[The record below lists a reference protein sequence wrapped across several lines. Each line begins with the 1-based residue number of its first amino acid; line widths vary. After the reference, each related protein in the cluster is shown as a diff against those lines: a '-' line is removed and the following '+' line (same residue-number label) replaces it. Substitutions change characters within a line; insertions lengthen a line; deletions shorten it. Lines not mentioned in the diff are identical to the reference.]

1 MSPTPTTRT
10 DAAEPQ
16 HNLPL
21 VIGSIAV
28 LLLLA
33 SLDQTIVS
41 TALPTIVADL
51 GGLEHLSWVVTAYI
65 LTSTIAAPLY
75 GKLGDLYGRRN
86 MVFLSVTI
94 FLTGSALCGLSMS
107 MTFLIFARAV
117 QGLGGGGLFVLALS
131 VIGDVASP
139 RDRAKFQGVFA
150 GVFSLSSVAG
160 PLIGGWFVDFA
171 SWHWIFYVNIP
182 FGLLA
187 VIGFALGFTPR
198 GIRVKHR
205 VDWEGAAAL
214 TVALASLTLATS
226 LGGTVFAWTSLPSL
240 GMFALAI
247 LAGAVFIWCESRA
260 EEPILP
266 LPLFRENVFRNTSIL
281 SFLVGAIML
290 GSVTFLPLYLQISK
304 GLSPTASGLMLLPMT
319 AGVLISS
326 NLAGLYMSW
335 TGRYR
340 LLPIIG
346 LAVVTLASFRLGF
359 IDQNTG
365 FIHFGLI
372 ILFLGLGMG
381 AIFPV
386 LTTAVQNDVPHRLM
400 GTATAAG
407 VMFRQIGGSLGVALF
422 GSVFAVR
429 LAARMGEHAGSVSP
443 MGELGASAAALDPEL
458 REMVG
463 AAIAHSLSPIY
474 WIAAALALIGVV
486 FAWLLAEVALRTT
499 TGEIPAKV
507 TDANAVV
514 SADESP

>member
-1 MSPTPTTRT
+1 MSLSSTAP
-10 DAAEPQ
+10 AESAEPP

-86 MVFLSVTI
+86 MVFLSVTL
-94 FLTGSALCGLSMS
+94 FLIGSALCGLSMS
-107 MTFLIFARAV
+107 MTFLIISRAV

-131 VIGDVASP
+131 VIGDVSSP

-150 GVFSLSSVAG
+150 GVFSISSVAG

-182 FGLLA
+182 FGILA
-187 VIGFALGFTPR
+187 VAGFALGFAPR

-214 TVALASLTLATS
+214 SVALAALTLGTS
-226 LGGTVFAWTSLPSL
+226 LGGTVFAWTSLPLL
-240 GMFALAI
+240 GIFTLSIVASA
-247 LAGAVFIWCESRA
+247 AFIWFETRA

-290 GSVTFLPLYLQISK
+290 GSVTFLPLYLQVSK

-326 NLAGLYMSW
+326 NLAGFYMSW

-340 LLPIIG
+340 LLPIVG
-346 LAVVTLASFRLGF
+346 LTTVTLAAFQLGF

-365 FIHFGLI
+365 FVHFGLI

-381 AIFPV
+381 LIFPV
-386 LTTAVQNDVPHRLM
+386 LTTAVQNDVPHSLM

-429 LAARMGEHAGSVSP
+429 LAAGMGEHAGSVSP
-443 MGELGASAAALDPEL
+443 MGELGASAAALDPEM
-458 REMVG
+458 REMIG
-463 AAIAHSLSPIY
+463 AAIAHALSPIY
-474 WIAAALALIGVV
+474 WIAAALALFGVI
-486 FAWLLAEVALRTT
+486 FAWRLAEVPLRTT
-499 TGEIPAKV
+499 TGEIPGKV
-507 TDANAVV
+507 TDANGVV
-514 SADESP
+514 SEEESP